1 MIIMMIIIIVN
12 KNNNNSNKMVIIIII
27 IKMIIVTIVMIY
39 EFRCNR
45 RSLYHLKTH
54 NQPGSFAT
62 AVYFCVETVL
72 L

>member
-1 MIIMMIIIIVN
+1 MIIMMIIIIN
-12 KNNNNSNKMVIIIII
+12 KNSNNSNKMVIIIII
-27 IKMIIVTIVMIY
+27 IIIMIIVTIVMIY